1 MGLPPGPL
9 AAYLGVR
16 NANEDAGLN
25 TIKQATGIQGLL
37 AKINEQKQ
45 LEMARGVMSGSLPQD
60 QKLQNLMNINPALA
74 TKYATD
80 MKSLEEYQQGQK
92 FKTGMTALGQNPSQD
107 SLAQLAAQFASP
119 KDILTSQTSSLDR
132 KAAMEQARILTG
144 LRMAGK
150 GRAMTPTAQKELIQ
164 TDEEIQGGHAAITSL
179 GQAKKIND
187 AAMGF
192 RGAGIVSAVG
202 TLLPESVRPASV
214 DATENLDNIL
224 TTGVLPQ
231 LKATF
236 GGMPTEGERKIL
248 IEVQGSSSKNPSVR
262 KAIFERAEAATKRR
276 IEFSNQKAKALRGGT
291 YFSDDGTPT
300 LNSGVV
306 PTAQPPTGPRKRIVV
321 DY

>member
-1 MGLPPGPL
+1 
-9 AAYLGVR
+9 
-16 NANEDAGLN
+16 
-25 TIKQATGIQGLL
+25 
-37 AKINEQKQ
+37 
-45 LEMARGVMSGSLPQD
+45 
-60 QKLQNLMNINPALA
+60 
-74 TKYATD
+74 
-80 MKSLEEYQQGQK
+80 
-92 FKTGMTALGQNPSQD
+92 
-107 SLAQLAAQFASP
+107 
-119 KDILTSQTSSLDR
+119 
-132 KAAMEQARILTG
+132 
-144 LRMAGK
+144 
-150 GRAMTPTAQKELIQ
+150 
-164 TDEEIQGGHAAITSL
+164 
-179 GQAKKIND
+179 
-187 AAMGF
+187 MGF

-276 IEFSNQKAKALRGGT
+276 IEFSNQKAKALRDGT

>member
-16 NANEDAGLN
+16 NANQDAGLN
-25 TIKQATGIQGLL
+25 TIQQATGIQGLL
-37 AKINEQKQ
+37 AKLNEQKQ

-92 FKTGMTALGQNPSQD
+92 FRTGLAGLGPNPSQD

-132 KAAMEQARILTG
+132 KAAMEQARVLAG
-144 LRMAGK
+144 FRMAGK

-164 TDEEIQGGHAAITSL
+164 TDEEIQGGQAALTSL
-179 GQAKKIND
+179 SQAKKIND

-276 IEFSNQKAKALRGGT
+276 IEFSNQKAKALRDGT
-291 YFSDDGTPT
+291 YFSDDGTP
-300 LNSGVV
+300 
-306 PTAQPPTGPRKRIVV
+306 AQPPTGPRKRIVV